1 MPMAS
6 NTKKEIQAYGIKVL
20 LSRHPEVRML
30 KRLNIPSNH
39 GNKFWASSWLLMDYF
54 KRRGL
59 PNNSCVMEV
68 GCGWGL
74 LGIYC
79 AKNHGATVTGV
90 DIDSDVFPYLR
101 LHSEINNVEIATLK
115 KGFDG
120 LTGIHLKN
128 VDVLIGADICFW
140 NKMTDPLKRLIR
152 RSLRAGVRKVLI
164 ADPGRSPFE
173 DLGEYFVERGRGKI
187 LNWSI
192 KHPRNI
198 QGRILEIA
206 D

>member
-1 MPMAS
+1 MAS

-20 LSRHPEVRML
+20 LSRHPKVRKL
-30 KRLNIPSNH
+30 KRLNFPSNH
-39 GNKFWASSWLLMDYF
+39 GNKFWTSRWLLMDYF
-54 KRRGL
+54 NRRGL

-79 AKNHGATVTGV
+79 AKKHGATVTGV

-173 DLGEYFVERGRGKI
+173 DLGEYFVERGRGEI

-192 KHPRNI
+192 KRPRNI
-198 QGRILEIA
+198 QGRILEIT